1 MEKARQNFAILV
13 NRKFW
18 TVRITQSFLIFLDS
32 LASSTVGTIWY
43 WPPERFDKNN
53 IAPYDIR
60 ADVWSLGITLLETVY
75 GRLPYDDISC
85 EDDLSKIKT
94 IVNANIEKMI
104 DKVYASQYSSDLT
117 EFTKSCLNK
126 YEHRAK
132 FDDLQITTF
141 CKKYKTELNNEVVKD
156 FISKCFVSIASNTSY
171 FSKNRDF

>member
-60 ADVWSLGITLLETVY
+60 ADVWSLGITLLETVC
-75 GRLPYDDISC
+75 GKLPYELQDDDSYYFTEAQFI
-85 EDDLSKIKT
+85 
-94 IVNANIEKMI
+94 IVNANIE
-104 DKVYASQYSSDLT
+104 
-117 EFTKSCLNK
+117 
-126 YEHRAK
+126 
-132 FDDLQITTF
+132 
-141 CKKYKTELNNEVVKD
+141 ELV
-156 FISKCFVSIASNTSY
+156 
-171 FSKNRDF
+171 